1 MLRLEFEKLRVVQN
15 LLRKIYFSSFRKFLK
30 NNNKL

>member
-15 LLRKIYFSSFRKFLK
+15 LLRNIYFFSFRKFLK